1 MPFHRY
7 CADCGHWIDPLSL
20 KVLQEGNRLFC
31 DIRCHHHFY
40 ALPKKWN
47 WFLPLYLILAIILLI
62 AGCYK
67 AFGQEVSM
75 AKPIAFTG
83 LFCESEGAAEY
94 ISEQQ
99 NEAQM
104 RQVLA
109 LSPTCSFRPFL
120 LLAHDTL
127 RLKDGWFI
135 YRVTVATQNGI
146 AIGYLATTVALGQP
160 I

>member
-1 MPFHRY
+1 MIYH
-7 CADCGHWIDPLSL
+7 CTECNQIVHELSL
-20 KVLQEGNRLFC
+20 NSIFEGHRAFC
-31 DIRCHHHFY
+31 DLRCKNRFY
-40 ALPKKWN
+40 AVKTRWD

-67 AFGQEVSM
+67 AFGQVSM
-75 AKPIAFTG
+75 AEPIAFTG